1 MFRFLELELHGWDFW
16 PSLRVPLD
24 ADIVVLSGPNGSGK
38 TTLLDAVRQIL
49 NAPRLSHGRRLAHYL
64 RRPNQPVLLRAVVSN
79 RPDEK
84 GRRPFDR
91 NRVFSDEATLACALV
106 PDGGSPEK
114 RYAVLPGRVP
124 PQELQGRL
132 LEGRDWLKPEEY
144 RRVLDYA
151 GVSRSLMHI
160 LAIEQGRADELS
172 RQDPRKLFRW
182 VMEARGSQQVL
193 DRYNGARRRYEDS
206 AREVDRQRLQLSSRQ
221 GDLAALERKVR
232 RLDEYVE
239 KRTRVEDAERLVTA
253 ARLQTLLVELRSVDG
268 KIPGLRTMLAN
279 LATTVD
285 RLTREIGDEEGDL
298 GRIREGTRVRKLR
311 AEEATAACDDAVG
324 RHAVLKNEVES
335 LRVKA
340 KELETLPA
348 EDVEALKA
356 SLGRVREEAFSAA
369 SRYDG
374 LLRDLRDV
382 EDRLVDLERGVP
394 RFPAEVERM
403 IKALAA
409 AGIEAVLAAPRVEVT
424 EELWAPAIE
433 SALGPLRLAIC
444 VRREDERRAAEL
456 AREHGFSGP
465 IVCETTGEA
474 RTEGPLRIESGSPS
488 WLVPWA
494 RSLTLA
500 REDHPPEGDLVLLP
514 DGMRRDR
521 HGVWVSRAA
530 DRVLG
535 GSAVRDQLAA
545 ARSECGR
552 LRDELGR
559 AASGKEDASARVQE
573 LDERLT
579 TQQRRVEWAAAV
591 ASLPEVEG
599 RLADALE
606 EVSRQKNDREEAL
619 ADWQEAERT
628 ADSAGHSLTRRRDDL
643 AAREKELEGTRAA
656 LGENERRRAGIEP
669 EIEALS
675 RELDPVLVSR
685 AGAGELSTPEMAER
699 DLRQARESLARFEAE
714 GPIPEESV
722 RDERKVLLRNVEEL
736 ESHVRDRQEEADSA
750 ALELSRCRADY
761 LEVVRST
768 LHDYARRARALAE
781 MAAARLEVELPRLE
795 NDERSIDEAGIVVRI
810 GFDGKPPVEI
820 SDTSHSGG
828 QQVVT
833 GLILLMAMAETEGES
848 CFIIDEP
855 FAHLSLD
862 RVDDVGKFLRRSGSQ
877 FLITVPTT
885 LDRGQ
890 LDPASLLIVL
900 KKKASGEPF
909 APRPLVARE

>member
-49 NAPRLSHGRRLAHYL
+49 HAPRLSHGRRLAHYL

-114 RYAVLPGRVP
+114 RYVVLPGRVA
-124 PQELQGRL
+124 PQELQERL
-132 LEGRDWLKPEEY
+132 LEGRDWLKPDEY

-221 GDLAALERKVR
+221 AELTALERKIR
-232 RLDEYVE
+232 RLDEHVD
-239 KRTRVEDAERLVTA
+239 KRARVEDAKNLLTA
-253 ARLQTLLVELRSVDG
+253 ARLQTLLDELRSVDG
-268 KIPGLRTMLAN
+268 KIPTLRTMLAN

-285 RLTREIGDEEGDL
+285 RLTREIADEEGGLDRL
-298 GRIREGTRVRKLR
+298 REAAGARKVR
-311 AEEATAACDDAVG
+311 ADEATVACDDAVG
-324 RHAVLKNEVES
+324 RHAVLKNEVELLCAKAQEVES
-335 LRVKA
+335 LS
-340 KELETLPA
+340 A
-348 EDVEALKA
+348 EDVVALKA
-356 SLGRVREEAFSAA
+356 ALERAREEAFAA
-369 SRYDG
+369 TSRHDG

-382 EDRLVDLERGVP
+382 KDRLVDLERGVP

-409 AGIEAVLAAPRVEVT
+409 VGIEAVLAAPRVEVT
-424 EELWAPAIE
+424 EEIWASAIE

-456 AREHGFSGP
+456 AREHGFPGP

-474 RTEGPLRIESGSPS
+474 CTEGPLRIESGSPS
-488 WLVPWA
+488 WMVPWA
-494 RSLTLA
+494 GGLTLA
-500 REDHPPEGDLVLLP
+500 HEIHPPEGGLVLLR
-514 DGMRRDR
+514 DGTRRDR

-535 GSAVRDQLAA
+535 GSAVREQLSD
-545 ARSECGR
+545 ARSERER
-552 LRDELGR
+552 LRDERGR
-559 AASGKEDASARVQE
+559 AASEKEEASARVSGME
-573 LDERLT
+573 ERLT
-579 TQQRRVEWAAAV
+579 AERRRADLAAAV

-599 RLADALE
+599 QLADALE
-606 EVSRQKNDREEAL
+606 EVSRQKNDREGAL
-619 ADWQEAERT
+619 SAWHEAERSVN
-628 ADSAGHSLTRRRDDL
+628 SAESSLSARKNDL
-643 AAREKELEGTRAA
+643 GAREKELEGTRAA

-736 ESHVRDRQEEADSA
+736 ESHVRERQAEADAA

-768 LHDYARRARALAE
+768 LHDYSRRARALAE

-848 CFIIDEP
+848 CFIVDEP

-900 KKKASGEPF
+900 KKKKPGEPF

>member
-49 NAPRLSHGRRLAHYL
+49 HAPRLSHGRRLPHYL
-64 RRPNQPVLLRAVVSN
+64 RRPNQTVLLRAVVSN

-91 NRVFSDEATLACALV
+91 NRIFSDEVTLACALV

-114 RYAVLPGRVP
+114 RYAVLPGRVS
-124 PQELQGRL
+124 PQELKTHFL
-132 LEGRDWLKPEEY
+132 DGRDWLKPEEY

-172 RQDPRKLFRW
+172 RQDPRTLFRW
-182 VMEARGSQQVL
+182 VMEARGNQQVL
-193 DRYNGARRRYEDS
+193 DRYNGARLRYEDS

-221 GDLAALERKVR
+221 ADLAALERKVR
-232 RLDEYVE
+232 RLDEYVD
-239 KRTRVEDAERLVTA
+239 KRTRVEDAQNLVTA
-253 ARLQTLLVELRSVDG
+253 ARLQTLLAELRNIDG
-268 KIPGLRTMLAN
+268 KLPALLTNLAN

-285 RLTREIGDEEGDL
+285 RLKREFADEEVGLDAL
-298 GRIREGTRVRKLR
+298 REAAGVRKLR
-311 AEEATAACDDAVG
+311 ADEATAACDEAVE
-324 RHAVLKNEVES
+324 RKAVLTSEFDA
-335 LRVKA
+335 LRA
-340 KELETLPA
+340 KTQELETLPE
-348 EDVEALKA
+348 EDIAGLKA
-356 SLGRVREEAFSAA
+356 ALERAREVAFTTS
-369 SRYDG
+369 SRNEG
-374 LLRDLRDV
+374 LLRDLKDV
-382 EDRLVDLERGVP
+382 EDRLADLERGIP
-394 RFPAEVERM
+394 RFPAEVERT

-409 AGIEAVLAAPRVEVT
+409 AGIEAVLAAPQVEIT
-424 EELWAPAIE
+424 EESWAPAIE

-456 AREHGFSGP
+456 ARKHGFPGP
-465 IVCETTGEA
+465 IVCETTGNA
-474 RTEGPLRIESGSPS
+474 RTEGLLRIGSGSPA
-488 WLVPWA
+488 WIVAWA
-494 RSLTLA
+494 GSLTMSN
-500 REDHPPEGDLVLLP
+500 ESHPPEGDLVLLP
-514 DGMRRDR
+514 DGTRRDR
-521 HGVWVSRAA
+521 HGVWVSRAT

-535 GSAVRDQLAA
+535 GGAVREQLSA
-545 ARSECGR
+545 ARSERER
-552 LRDELGR
+552 LKDELQR
-559 AASGKEDASARVQE
+559 AATEKVNASAQVVSLEKR
-573 LDERLT
+573 
-579 TQQRRVEWAAAV
+579 WAAQERRTDLAEAV
-591 ASLPEVEG
+591 ASLPEVER

-606 EVSRQKNDREEAL
+606 EVSRLKKEREGELSAWNEADRAVTSGEMSL
-619 ADWQEAERT
+619 AVKKIDVAT
-628 ADSAGHSLTRRRDDL
+628 
-643 AAREKELEGTRAA
+643 REKELEGTRNAV
-656 LGENERRRAGIEP
+656 EQNERRRAEIEP
-669 EIEALS
+669 ESEALS
-675 RELDPVLVSR
+675 KGLDPALVSR

-699 DLRQARESLARFEAE
+699 DLLKARESLTLFEAE

-722 RDERKVLLRNVEEL
+722 REERKVLLRNVEEL
-736 ESHVRDRQEEADSA
+736 ERHVRERQEEADSA
-750 ALELSRCRADY
+750 SRELERCRADY
-761 LEVVRST
+761 LDVVRST
-768 LHDYARRARALAE
+768 LHDYARRARTLAE
-781 MAAARLEVELPRLE
+781 IATARLEVELPKLE
-795 NDERSIDEAGIVVRI
+795 NDDRSIDEAGIVVRI

-848 CFIIDEP
+848 CFIVDEP

-900 KKKASGEPF
+900 KKKAAGEPF

>member
-1 MFRFLELELHGWDFW
+1 MFRFLELELHGWDYW
-16 PSLRVPLD
+16 SSLRVPLD

-49 NAPRLSHGRRLAHYL
+49 HAPRLSHGRRLAHYL

-91 NRVFSDEATLACALV
+91 NGVFSDEATLACALV

-124 PQELQGRL
+124 PEELQRRL

-193 DRYNGARRRYEDS
+193 DRYNGARLRYEDS
-206 AREVDRQRLQLSSRQ
+206 SREVNRQRLQLSSRQ

-232 RLDEYVE
+232 RLDEYVD
-239 KRTRVEDAERLVTA
+239 KCARVEDAQNLVTA
-253 ARLQTLLVELRSVDG
+253 ARLQTLFSELRSVDG
-268 KIPGLRTMLAN
+268 KLPGLRTNLAN
-279 LATTVD
+279 LVTTVD
-285 RLTREIGDEEGDL
+285 RLKREIADEEGGLDTL
-298 GRIREGTRVRKLR
+298 REAAGARKLR
-311 AEEATAACDDAVG
+311 AEKATAVCDDGLG
-324 RHAVLKNEVES
+324 RHAVLKKEVES
-335 LRVKA
+335 LRAKA
-340 KELETLPA
+340 EELKTIPA
-348 EDVEALKA
+348 EDVVALKA
-356 SLGRVREEAFSAA
+356 TLERAREETFSAT

-374 LLRDLRDV
+374 LLREMGDV
-382 EDRLVDLERGVP
+382 EERLADLERGVP
-394 RFPAEVERM
+394 RFPTVVERT
-403 IKALAA
+403 IKALAE
-409 AGIEAVLAAPRVEVT
+409 AGIEAALAAPRVEVT
-424 EELWAPAIE
+424 EESWAPAIE
-433 SALGPLRLAIC
+433 SALGPLRMAIC

-456 AREHGFSGP
+456 ARDHGFPGP
-465 IVCETTGEA
+465 IVRETTGEA
-474 RTEGPLRIESGSPS
+474 RTEGPLRIDSGSPS

-494 RSLTLA
+494 GSLTLA
-500 REDHPPEGDLVLLP
+500 REGHPPEGDLVLIP

-535 GSAVRDQLAA
+535 GSAVRDQLAS
-545 ARSECGR
+545 ARSERER

-559 AASGKEDASARVQE
+559 AGSETKEASLRASGLE
-573 LDERLT
+573 ERLT
-579 TQQRRVEWAAAV
+579 VQQRRAELAAAV
-591 ASLPEVEG
+591 ASLPEIE
-599 RLADALE
+599 RQLADALE
-606 EVSRQKNDREEAL
+606 EVSRLKNEREAALSDWREADRAVLSGESSLGTRKND
-619 ADWQEAERT
+619 
-628 ADSAGHSLTRRRDDL
+628 LT
-643 AAREKELEGTRAA
+643 AREKELEGTRTA
-656 LGENERRRAGIEP
+656 LGENETRRAGIEP

-675 RELDPVLVSR
+675 RELDPVLASR
-685 AGAGELSTPEMAER
+685 AGTGELSTPEMAER

-714 GPIPEESV
+714 GPIPEESA
-722 RDERKVLLRNVEEL
+722 REERKVLLKNVEEL

-750 ALELSRCRADY
+750 ALELERCRADY
-761 LEVVRST
+761 LDVVRST
-768 LHDYARRARALAE
+768 LHDYGRRARALADI
-781 MAAARLEVELPRLE
+781 AAARLEVELPRLE

-848 CFIIDEP
+848 CFIVDEP

-900 KKKASGEPF
+900 KKKAPGEPF

>member
-49 NAPRLSHGRRLAHYL
+49 HAPRLSHGRRLAHYL

-114 RYAVLPGRVP
+114 RYVVLPGRVP
-124 PQELQGRL
+124 PQELQARL
-132 LEGRDWLKPEEY
+132 LEGRDWLRPDEY

-193 DRYNGARRRYEDS
+193 DRYNGARQRYEDS
-206 AREVDRQRLQLSSRQ
+206 AREVDRQRFQLSSRQ
-221 GDLAALERKVR
+221 ADLAALERKVR
-232 RLDEYVE
+232 RLDDYVD
-239 KRTRVEDAERLVTA
+239 RRARVEDAQNLLTA
-253 ARLQTLLVELRSVDG
+253 ARLQTLFAELRTVDG
-268 KIPGLRTMLAN
+268 RIPGLRTNLAN
-279 LATTVD
+279 LATTVN
-285 RLTREIGDEEGDL
+285 RLAREIAEEEGGL
-298 GRIREGTRVRKLR
+298 ERLREAAGARKLR
-311 AEEATAACDDAVG
+311 ADEATAACDEAVG
-324 RHAVLKNEVES
+324 RHAVVKKEIES
-335 LRVKA
+335 LRAKA
-340 KELETLPA
+340 QELGTLPA
-348 EDVEALKA
+348 EDVGALKA
-356 SLGRVREEAFSAA
+356 SLERAREEAFAA
-369 SRYDG
+369 TSRHEG
-374 LLRDLRDV
+374 FLRDLKDV
-382 EDRLVDLERGVP
+382 EDCLVDLQRGIP
-394 RFPAEVERM
+394 RFPAEVERTV
-403 IKALAA
+403 KALAA
-409 AGIEAVLAAPRVEVT
+409 AGIEAVLAAQRVEVT
-424 EELWAPAIE
+424 EETWAPAIE
-433 SALGPLRLAIC
+433 SALGPLRLAVC

-456 AREHGFSGP
+456 AREHGFPGP

-474 RTEGPLRIESGSPS
+474 RAEGPLRIEAGSPA

-494 RSLTLA
+494 GSLTLA
-500 REDHPPEGDLVLLP
+500 HESHPPEGGLVLLR

-521 HGVWVSRAA
+521 HGVWVSRAT

-535 GSAVRDQLAA
+535 GSAVRDQLSA
-545 ARSECGR
+545 ARAER
-552 LRDELGR
+552 EKLRNELER
-559 AASGKEDASARVQE
+559 AANEKEDASTRVSGLEARW
-573 LDERLT
+573 T
-579 TQQRRVEWAAAV
+579 AQRRRAELAAAV
-591 ASLPEVEG
+591 ESLPEVE
-599 RLADALE
+599 RQLADALE
-606 EVSRQKNDREEAL
+606 EVSRLKNERKAAL
-619 ADWQEAERT
+619 SDWQGAER
-628 ADSAGHSLTRRRDDL
+628 AVNSGESSLAHRRGEL
-643 AAREKELEGTRAA
+643 AEREKELERTRTAFA
-656 LGENERRRAGIEP
+656 ESESRRAEIEP
-669 EIEALS
+669 EIDAFS
-675 RELDPVLVSR
+675 RELDPGLASR
-685 AGAGELSTPEMAER
+685 AAAGELSTPELAER
-699 DLRQARESLARFEAE
+699 DLRQARDSLARFEAE

-722 RDERKVLLRNVEEL
+722 REERKVLLRNVEEL
-736 ESHVRDRQEEADSA
+736 ERHVRERQEEADSA
-750 ALELSRCRADY
+750 ALELERCRGDY

-768 LHDYARRARALAE
+768 LHDYSRRARALAE
-781 MAAARLEVELPRLE
+781 IAAARLEVELPRLD
-795 NDERSIDEAGIVVRI
+795 NDDRSIDEAGIVVRI

-820 SDTSHSGG
+820 GDTSHSGG

-848 CFIIDEP
+848 CFIVDEP